1 MSYKSLAQS
10 DAVVAGLFDLYR
22 VVVLKPSIR
31 VKGRKLRSNLLRV
44 REKVVVNYHAFFL
57 TLSGLPFIV
66 LVSFTNSLATF

>member
-1 MSYKSLAQS
+1 MP
-10 DAVVAGLFDLYR
+10 VVAGLFDLYR
-22 VVVLKPSIR
+22 VVVLKPSIGL
-31 VKGRKLRSNLLRV
+31 KGRKLRSNLLCV